1 MLSSDQTM
9 VEISHFL
16 NNRICIANKVLN
28 KELHPLILKLTS
40 AVQSTYQLEWKIKG
54 VKQKIYKKEITS
66 SDPFYVGP
74 YKCQG
79 SILWDCN
86 NTDKV
91 GCFIRI
97 MKGEFDYK
105 LKWPFI
111 YRFKF
116 VIFNQNRN
124 EFDYIWSSE

>member
-1 MLSSDQTM
+1 MLSSEQTIAEMLSSEQTM

-16 NNRICIANKVLN
+16 SNRICIAKKVLN
-28 KELHPLILKLTS
+28 KEFTPTHIEIDFS
-40 AVQSTYQLEWKIKG
+40 WQSTYQLEWKIKG
-54 VKQKIYKKEITS
+54 VKQKIYKKEDTY

-79 SILWDCN
+79 RIVWDYN
-86 NTDKV
+86 NTGKV

-97 MKGEFDYK
+97 MKGEFDDK

-111 YRFKF
+111 Y
-116 VIFNQNRN
+116 
-124 EFDYIWSSE
+124 